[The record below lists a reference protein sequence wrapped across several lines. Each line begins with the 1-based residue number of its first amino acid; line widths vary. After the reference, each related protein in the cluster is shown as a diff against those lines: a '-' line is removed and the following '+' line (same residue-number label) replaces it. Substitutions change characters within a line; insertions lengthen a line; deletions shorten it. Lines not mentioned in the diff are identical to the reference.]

1 MSHPTVSRHW
11 GTSYVV
17 DSNSCHVWQRAK
29 QTRGY
34 GVVWFD
40 GKVRL
45 AHRVSWFLAHGAW
58 PAPDKVLD
66 HACDNKSC
74 VNVDHLREMDN
85 YANLRRAI
93 PRGDAET
100 EKRRERWRRANAK
113 RRNYSPA
120 YVLGGE

>member
-1 MSHPTVSRHW
+1 MSHPTVPRHW

-17 DSNSCHVWQRAK
+17 DSNGCHVWQRAK

-45 AHRVSWFLAHGAW
+45 AHRVSWFLTYGAW

-100 EKRRERWRRANAK
+100 EKRRERWRRANAE
-113 RRNYSPA
+113 RRNYSSA